1 MIFPAH
7 LVTQLY
13 NEIDGVFNTKLKAH
27 IYYPGSEQAEGP
39 IKKDIINK
47 MEWGSHMRQRYPDR
61 KQPSNAHHVY
71 VTTYNTAQV
80 RHLQQITQYQYP
92 DGSTKS
98 FTENFKSR
106 GRRTMKL
113 KKASVFTRPRN
124 LTQAERAEVQ
134 ALAMEEENW
143 TAHLES
149 ALAESGQP
157 VDPDVEEVETR
168 GQPTAEDE
176 EDNKEDGEEAEED
189 EEAEEQEAN
198 EGAQP
203 ESSTAAE
210 HAEYKIELDAKGR
223 KVHCLN

>member
-1 MIFPAH
+1 MRSMACSTPSSRRTYT
-7 LVTQLY
+7 TQA
-13 NEIDGVFNTKLKAH
+13 VSKPRAQLKRISSTRWSGA
-27 IYYPGSEQAEGP
+27 PTCGSATLTG
-39 IKKDIINK
+39 
-47 MEWGSHMRQRYPDR
+47 

-92 DGSTKS
+92 DVSTKS

-157 VDPDVEEVETR
+157 VD
-168 GQPTAEDE
+168 
-176 EDNKEDGEEAEED
+176 
-189 EEAEEQEAN
+189 
-198 EGAQP
+198 
-203 ESSTAAE
+203 
-210 HAEYKIELDAKGR
+210 
-223 KVHCLN
+223 